1 VAARTLLLFKVVPT
15 QQDVAQLYVN
25 KQHKYFMLKK
35 ILTSPWTALLT
46 LALIVSIRI
55 ADPVFVESVR
65 LRYFDTL
72 ITAKEP
78 TFNNIVTV
86 NIDEPTLDKYGQ
98 WPLPRAEYA
107 KIIKDLYDRGASL
120 VVLNVLMAE
129 PDRTGGDAG
138 LSAALKNYPVILGS
152 VPSNKTKN
160 TPRVPGS
167 AVLGPEWLDQIV
179 QYSGLIANVPQL
191 ENSAAGVGIV
201 STLPE
206 VDGVNRRM
214 PLIVAVDDK
223 LYPALSLET
232 LRVAAGDSTFQ
243 VKLFEGGVE
252 KMRVP
257 KFGPVTT
264 DNLGRVWIDWSQES
278 RSFGLTKLPKD
289 LEGAIVI
296 VGPTA
301 AGIGNPVPTSKGAV
315 WPHEVQAAVIG
326 TMMNGVVIQR
336 PDYADGVEILAL
348 LAFGILLIFLSRW
361 TYVGIGA
368 TVVIVGAVVP
378 GTMWAFTNWLILS
391 DATAIS
397 FGLILVALHTYGV
410 KFVSEFLQKQAV
422 KKQFAGYCSPEV
434 VRLLQENPD
443 LIKKGIKKDVS
454 VMFSD
459 LRGFTP
465 IGEYFDKPGNG
476 GPQGLATYMNG
487 YMDAITIPIIDA
499 NGMVLKYVGDASMHI
514 HGAPLDDDRHAHTI
528 VAVGLEMLD
537 AVDEYTEIM
546 EAQGLPPAAMGWGCN
561 TGYGYIGEMGSTARH
576 GYDILGD
583 MVSTAARLEARCK
596 AYGVLCII
604 GAETYNR
611 TKDDFFYLLLD
622 NLQPKGKTVA
632 DLIYTVLRTRGIDYA
647 RDKIAHDVMHDLYR
661 QKKFDE
667 AAAMCAKLKG
677 NFGGQMDKY
686 YKIWIERCDFMKLQD
701 LGDNWN
707 GEFVAHEK

>member
-1 VAARTLLLFKVVPT
+1 MRV
-15 QQDVAQLYVN
+15 
-25 KQHKYFMLKK
+25 MIKK
-35 ILTSPWTALLT
+35 ILVSPWTALLT
-46 LALIVSIRI
+46 LALILSIRI
-55 ADPVFVESVR
+55 ADPVFVESIR

-72 ITAKEP
+72 ITSKEV
-78 TFNNIVTV
+78 TVNNIVTV
-86 NIDEPTLDKYGQ
+86 NIDEATLDKYGQ

-107 KIIKDLYDRGASL
+107 KIIKDLYDRSAGL

-129 PDRTGGDAG
+129 SDRTGGDAVLG
-138 LSAALKNYPVILGS
+138 SALKNYPVILPS
-152 VPSNKTKN
+152 VPYEGKTKN
-160 TPRVPGS
+160 TPRKPGT
-167 AVLGPEWLDQIV
+167 AVINSEYMGQIV
-179 QYSGLIANVPQL
+179 QYNGLIANIPQL
-191 ENSAAGVGIV
+191 ENNAVGVGTTHTKEEI
-201 STLPE
+201 
-206 VDGVNRRM
+206 DGVNRRL
-214 PLIVAVDDK
+214 PLVVTVNGDV
-223 LYPALSLET
+223 YPSLAMET
-232 LRVAAGDSTFQ
+232 LRVAAGDTTTQ
-243 VKLFEGGVE
+243 IKLFPGGVE
-252 KMRVP
+252 KMRIP
-257 KFGPVTT
+257 KFGPITT
-264 DNLGRVWIDWSQES
+264 DPLGRVWIDWSQES
-278 RSFGLTKLPKD
+278 HSVSAINLPKD
-289 LEGAIVI
+289 LAGAIVI

-301 AGIGNPVPTSKGAV
+301 AGISNPVGTSKGAV
-315 WPHEVQAAVIG
+315 FPHEVQAAVIG

-368 TVVIVGAVVP
+368 TVVIICAVVP
-378 GTMWAFTNWLILS
+378 GTMYAFNNWLILG
-391 DATAIS
+391 DATAIA
-397 FGLILVALHTYGV
+397 FGLIIVALHTYGV
-410 KFVSEFLQKQAV
+410 KFISEFLQKQAI

-476 GPQGLATYMNG
+476 GPEGLAKYMNG

-537 AVDEYTEIM
+537 RVDEYTKIM

-561 TGYGYIGEMGSTARH
+561 TGDGYIGEMGSTARH

-632 DLIYTVLRTRGIDYA
+632 DLIYTVLRTRGVDYT

-667 AAAMCAKLKG
+667 AAAMCKKLIG

-686 YKIWIERCDFMKLQD
+686 YKMWIERCDFMKQQD

>member
-1 VAARTLLLFKVVPT
+1 
-15 QQDVAQLYVN
+15 
-25 KQHKYFMLKK
+25 
-35 ILTSPWTALLT
+35 
-46 LALIVSIRI
+46 
-55 ADPVFVESVR
+55 
-65 LRYFDTL
+65 
-72 ITAKEP
+72 
-78 TFNNIVTV
+78 
-86 NIDEPTLDKYGQ
+86 
-98 WPLPRAEYA
+98 
-107 KIIKDLYDRGASL
+107 
-120 VVLNVLMAE
+120 MAE
-129 PDRTGGDAG
+129 PDRTGGDAVLG
-138 LSAALKNYPVILGS
+138 SALKNYPVVLGS

-160 TPRVPGS
+160 TPRAPGS
-167 AVLGPEWLDQIV
+167 AVVNSEWLDQIV
-179 QYSGLIANVPQL
+179 TYPGLIANVPSL
-191 ENSAAGVGIV
+191 ENNAAGVGIV
-201 STLPE
+201 NTLPE
-206 VDGVNRRM
+206 VDGVNRRI
-214 PLIVAVDDK
+214 PLIVTVDGK
-223 LYPALSLET
+223 LYPGLALEA
-232 LRVAAGDSTFQ
+232 LRVATANSTFQ
-243 VKLFEGGVE
+243 VKLFDGGVE
-252 KMRVP
+252 KMRLAGDIGIIP
-257 KFGPVTT
+257 T
-264 DNLGRVWIDWSQES
+264 DALGRVWIDWSQKS
-278 RSFGLTKLPKD
+278 KSASLTNLPKD
-289 LEGAIVI
+289 FGGAIVV

-301 AGIGNPVPTSKGAV
+301 AGISNPVPTSIGAIF
-315 WPHEVQAAVIG
+315 PHDVQAAVMA
-326 TMMNGVVIQR
+326 TMINKTNIQR

-348 LAFGILLIFLSRW
+348 ALFGILLIFLSRW

-368 TVVIVGAVVP
+368 TVVIIGTVVP
-378 GTMWAFTNWLILS
+378 GTMYAFNNWLILS
-391 DATAIS
+391 DATAIA
-397 FGLILVALHTYGV
+397 FGLIIVALHTYGV
-410 KFVSEFLQKQAV
+410 KFVSEFLQKQAI

-476 GPQGLATYMNG
+476 GPEGLAKYMNG

-537 AVDEYTEIM
+537 RVDEYTKTM

-611 TKDDFFYLLLD
+611 TQDDFFYLLLD

-632 DLIYTVLRTRGIDYA
+632 DLIYTVLRTRGVDYT
-647 RDKIAHDVMHDLYR
+647 RDKIAHNVMHDLYK

-686 YKIWIERCDFMKLQD
+686 YKIWIERCEFMKLQD

>member
-1 VAARTLLLFKVVPT
+1 
-15 QQDVAQLYVN
+15 
-25 KQHKYFMLKK
+25 MLKK

-72 ITAKEP
+72 ITQKAP
-78 TFNNIVTV
+78 TANNIYTV
-86 NIDEPTLDKYGQ
+86 NIDEAALDKYGQ

-107 KIIKDLYDRGASL
+107 KIIKDLYDRGAGL
-120 VVLNVLMAE
+120 VVLNVIMAE
-129 PDRTGGDAG
+129 PDRTGGDAV
-138 LSAALKNYPVILGS
+138 LANALKQYPVVMGS
-152 VPSNKTKN
+152 VPSQKTKN
-160 TPRVPGS
+160 SPRNPGS
-167 AVLGPEWLDQIV
+167 AVLGPEHLGQII
-179 QYSGLIANVPQL
+179 QYPGLIANVPQL
-191 ENSAAGVGIV
+191 ENAAAGIGIV

-206 VDGVNRRM
+206 VDGVNRRL
-214 PLIVAVDDK
+214 PLVVSVDGK
-223 LYPALSLET
+223 LYPSMSMEA

-243 VKLFEGGVE
+243 VKLNELGVE
-252 KMRVP
+252 KMRIP
-257 KFGPVTT
+257 KFGPITT
-264 DNLGRVWIDWSQES
+264 DALGRVWIDWSQENQQAS
-278 RSFGLTKLPKD
+278 LLDLPKNFN
-289 LEGAIVI
+289 GAIVI

-301 AGIGNPVPTSKGAV
+301 AGIANPLPTAKGAV
-315 WPHEVQAAVIG
+315 WPQDVQAAVMA
-326 TMMNGVVIQR
+326 TMINGVVIQR

-378 GTMWAFTNWLILS
+378 GTIYAFNNWLILS
-391 DATAIS
+391 DATALAA
-397 FGLILVALHTYGV
+397 GLVIVALHTYGV
-410 KFVSEFLQKQAV
+410 KFVSEFLQKQAI

-476 GPQGLATYMNG
+476 GPEGLAKYMNG

-528 VAVGLEMLD
+528 VKVGLEMLD
-537 AVDEYTEIM
+537 RVDEYTKIM
-546 EAQGLPPAAMGWGCN
+546 EAKGLPPAAMGWGCN
-561 TGYGYIGEMGSTARH
+561 TGDGYIGEMGSTARH

-632 DLIYTVLRTRGIDYA
+632 DLIYTVLRTRGADYSK
-647 RDKIAHDVMHDLYR
+647 DKEQHEAMHALYKS
-661 QKKFDE
+661 KKFDE
-667 AAAMCAKLKG
+667 AAAMCKKLKG

-686 YKIWIERCDFMKLQD
+686 YKIWIERCDFMKQQD
-701 LGDNWN
+701 LGDHWN
-707 GEFVAHEK
+707 GEFIAHEK

>member
-1 VAARTLLLFKVVPT
+1 
-15 QQDVAQLYVN
+15 
-25 KQHKYFMLKK
+25 MLKK

-72 ITAKEP
+72 ITNKSP
-78 TFNNIVTV
+78 TANNIYTV
-86 NIDEPTLDKYGQ
+86 NIDETALDKYGQ

-107 KIIKDLYDRGASL
+107 KIIKDLYDRGAGL
-120 VVLNVLMAE
+120 VVLNVIMAE
-129 PDRTGGDAG
+129 PDRTGGDAV
-138 LSAALKNYPVILGS
+138 LANALKQYPVVMGS
-152 VPSNKTKN
+152 VPSQKTKN
-160 TPRVPGS
+160 SPRNPGS

-179 QYSGLIANVPQL
+179 QYPGLIANVPQL
-191 ENSAAGVGIV
+191 ENAAAGIGIV

-206 VDGVNRRM
+206 VDGVNRRL
-214 PLIVAVDDK
+214 PLIVSVDGK
-223 LYPALSLET
+223 LYPSMAMET

-243 VKLFEGGVE
+243 VKLNELGVE
-252 KMRVP
+252 KMRIP
-257 KFGPVTT
+257 KFGPITT
-264 DNLGRVWIDWSQES
+264 DALGRVWIDWSQENQQAS
-278 RSFGLTKLPKD
+278 LLDLPKNFN
-289 LEGAIVI
+289 GAIVI

-301 AGIGNPVPTSKGAV
+301 AGIANPLPTAKGAV
-315 WPHEVQAAVIG
+315 WPQDVQAAAMA
-326 TMMNGVVIQR
+326 TMINGVVIQR

-348 LAFGILLIFLSRW
+348 LVFGILLIFLSRW
-361 TYVGIGA
+361 TYVGIGSA
-368 TVVIVGAVVP
+368 VVIVGAVVP
-378 GTMWAFTNWLILS
+378 GTMYAFSNWLILS
-391 DATAIS
+391 DATAIT

-410 KFVSEFLQKQAV
+410 KFVSEFLQKQAI
-422 KKQFAGYCSPEV
+422 KKQFAGYCSKEV
-434 VRLLQENPD
+434 VELLQKDPD
-443 LIKKGIKKDVS
+443 LIKRGVRKDVS

-465 IGEYFDKPGNG
+465 IGEHYGDDVA
-476 GPQGLATYMNG
+476 GLGKYMNG
-487 YMDAITIPIIDA
+487 YMDAISRPIMNN
-499 NGMVLKYVGDASMHI
+499 NGMILKYVGDASMHI
-514 HGAPLDDDRHAHTI
+514 HGAPIEDANHARTI

-537 AVDEYTEIM
+537 AVDEYTKLM

-561 TGYGYIGEMGSTARH
+561 TGIGFIGEMGSTERH
-576 GYDILGD
+576 SYDILGD

-596 AYGVLCII
+596 AYGVLAIV

-611 TKDDFFYLLLD
+611 TRDDFFYLLLD

-632 DLIYTVLRTRGIDYA
+632 DLIYTVLRTKGADYT
-647 RDKIAHDVMHDLYR
+647 RDKIAHEVMHDLYR

-667 AAAMCAKLKG
+667 AAAMCKKLKG

-686 YKIWIERCDFMKLQD
+686 YKIWIERCAFMKLQD